1 MRWDAIPSAERFTD
15 SLQLSSEEVRT
26 GSQAARLG
34 FRRGT
39 TGERR
44 GLYPADRGIPLPL
57 LASEAFLEQNRLEVG
72 DEDLLEIDNLI
83 VPFVVRG
90 VYERFPTL
98 PALEGPSVVLNR
110 DQLQRWGYMVS
121 TVPGDLARMN
131 EVWLDLA
138 PDADRAHIVETL
150 NRIGLSRVVDQEETL
165 ESVRSNPLIAA
176 SGTGILSVSFVAT
189 LALVAV
195 ALLVSLWMA
204 IQRRRVEFAVLGAI
218 GLTRRQVMA
227 VLGLEY
233 AIVGVVGVAA
243 GVLVG
248 QFVGRRMLSFLD
260 VTEAGLPVEPGFV
273 LQTEWTFVIVGAAAV
288 AAVFA
293 VALVATV
300 QALSRTSDAAALR
313 TE

>member
-1 MRWDAIPSAERFTD
+1 M
-15 SLQLSSEEVRT
+15 V
-26 GSQAARLG
+26 GS
-34 FRRGT
+34 
-39 TGERR
+39 
-44 GLYPADRGIPLPL
+44 
-57 LASEAFLEQNRLEVG
+57 
-72 DEDLLEIDNLI
+72 EDLLEIDNLI

-98 PALEGPSVVLNR
+98 PTLDGPSVVLNR
-110 DQLQRWGYMVS
+110 DQLLRWGYMVS
-121 TVPGDLARMN
+121 TTPGDLSRPN
-131 EVWLDLA
+131 EAWLDLA
-138 PDADRAHIVETL
+138 PGADREFLTETL
-150 NRIGLSRVVDQEETL
+150 DDFGLRRVVDQEATL
-165 ESVRSNPLIAA
+165 ASVRSNPLIAA
-176 SGTGILSVSFVAT
+176 SGTGILSISFVAT

-204 IQRRRVEFAVLGAI
+204 LQRRRVEFAVLGAI
-218 GLTRRQVMA
+218 GLTRRQVMG

-273 LQTEWTFVIVGAAAV
+273 LQTDWTFVVVGAAVVAV
-288 AAVFA
+288 VFA
-293 VALVATV
+293 VALIGAVRAM
-300 QALSRTSDAAALR
+300 ARTSDAAALR